1 MNTRD
6 KNYSREGQNTGFYQ
20 QIQNMNQNQIYSA
33 QPPQQANFFY
43 ERPRDTKYEFME
55 SGPNQQNN
63 YNHLARN
70 NRSNPSNS
78 VNTSIPAS
86 SVNTSFLSSSG
97 GNQDIY
103 KPYPLEKTLNQT
115 NHFLP
120 NANLNTVMTPQNLSQ
135 LQQNKDNR
143 GMDYEGNMIDK
154 QIYSAPPRSYDQ
166 TFNRPMNTR
175 FQEGQHI
182 NNQFDERPSNSRFA
196 GRQVN
201 VDASNR
207 IMEQSA
213 LLRGELQQPK
223 NHFLD
228 FMPTTTRTF
237 RADQQRQE
245 HYR

>member
-1 MNTRD
+1 MTAL
-6 KNYSREGQNTGFYQ
+6 QT
-20 QIQNMNQNQIYSA
+20 
-33 QPPQQANFFY
+33 NFFY

-63 YNHLARN
+63 YNQSARN
-70 NRSNPSNS
+70 NMSYP
-78 VNTSIPAS
+78 T
-86 SVNTSFLSSSG
+86 SSG
-97 GNQDIY
+97 GNNPIY

-115 NHFLP
+115 NQAFP
-120 NANLNTVMTPQNLSQ
+120 NAGLNTIMTPQNLSQ
-135 LQQNKDNR
+135 LQQNRDNR
-143 GMDYEGNMIDK
+143 GMDFNGNMIDK
-154 QIYSAPPRSYDQ
+154 QIYSAPARSYDQ

-175 FQEGQHI
+175 FQEGQQI

-237 RADQQRQE
+237 RADQQQQE
-245 HYR
+245 YYR